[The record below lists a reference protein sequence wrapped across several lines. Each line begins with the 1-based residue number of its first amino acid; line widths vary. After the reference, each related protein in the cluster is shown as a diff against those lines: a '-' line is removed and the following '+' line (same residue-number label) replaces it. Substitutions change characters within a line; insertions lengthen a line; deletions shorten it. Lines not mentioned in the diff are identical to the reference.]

1 MCIEKGSGE
10 SRFFDAKKGGHRM
23 GCNHERL
30 RTVGDRLF
38 CKICGEEL
46 PLEYL
51 TGDQKQA
58 KNPPAAEKTDKPAPK
73 KRTPKN
79 SK

>member
-1 MCIEKGSGE
+1 
-10 SRFFDAKKGGHRM
+10 M

-46 PLEYL
+46 PLEFL
-51 TGDQKQA
+51 TGERRQA
-58 KNPPAAEKTDKPAPK
+58 KNPPADVKTDKPTPR
-73 KRTPKN
+73 KRTAK
-79 SK
+79 KAE

>member
-1 MCIEKGSGE
+1 
-10 SRFFDAKKGGHRM
+10 M

-38 CKICGEEL
+38 CKDCGEEL

-51 TGDQKQA
+51 TGERKQ
-58 KNPPAAEKTDKPAPK
+58 NTPEKADKPAPK
-73 KRTPKN
+73 KRK
-79 SK
+79 KAE